1 MKNQEKWVKHLGI
14 LANIPLPTEALIQ
27 DRWEA
32 GGKKEKKRKETLETV
47 IKTTGH
53 KDEGSPQVSCAT
65 VTEFEEASQWVVKY
79 LVNGFRHSHSSLSNL
94 LPTDFSSIGHFI
106 F

>member
-1 MKNQEKWVKHLGI
+1 MKRLDI

-65 VTEFEEASQWVVKY
+65 GTEFDEASQWVVKY
-79 LVNGFRHSHSSLSNL
+79 PVNGFRHSHSSLSNL
-94 LPTDFSSIGHFI
+94 LPTDFSSIGYFI

>member
-1 MKNQEKWVKHLGI
+1 MKRLDI

-27 DRWEA
+27 DRLEA

-65 VTEFEEASQWVVKY
+65 VTEFEEASQ
-79 LVNGFRHSHSSLSNL
+79 
-94 LPTDFSSIGHFI
+94 
-106 F
+106 